1 MSPFLG
7 PRYGDVQTE
16 YCTADD
22 RIRMVRDFDRVKC
35 EAALEVPNL
44 QKTVRR
50 AVLARLKKLRAFD
63 REFAAEST
71 RLMKTTCTRGKQ

>member
-71 RLMKTTCTRGKQ
+71 RLTKTACTRAKP

>member
-35 EAALEVPNL
+35 EAALEMPNL

-63 REFAAEST
+63 REFAQDSARQINAPATGEKS
-71 RLMKTTCTRGKQ
+71 

>member
-1 MSPFLG
+1 MTQIANPFLG
-7 PRYGDVQTE
+7 KRYGEVQTQ

-35 EAALEVPNL
+35 EAALKVPNL

-50 AVLARLKKLRAFD
+50 AVLGRLKKLRAFD
-63 REFAAEST
+63 REFANESNV
-71 RLMKTTCTRGKQ
+71 